1 MTCTLSY
8 LPGAPAGVT
17 AYSID
22 TLAAATGILGVCT
35 LIFIHTLVEV
45 KMKLE
50 PIGTSAFVR
59 PQTVL
64 TSFLTSPVI
73 ITLVVINTEGPRLVQ
88 LIPTWTHAPEAAV
101 RVLTRARGGTK
112 TLLLHTLV
120 HVKTP
125 VTVLFVSGRTH
136 AHVAALATAK
146 YFLEINLNIF
156 WHTSVLT
163 HSC

>member
-1 MTCTLSY
+1 MTCTLPN

-35 LIFIHTLVEV
+35 LIFVHTLVEV

-101 RVLTRARGGTK
+101 RVLTRARGGTQA
-112 TLLLHTLV
+112 LLLHTLV

>member
-8 LPGAPAGVT
+8 LPGTTAGVT

-22 TLAAATGILGVCT
+22 TLAAATGILGVST

-64 TSFLTSPVI
+64 TSFLTSSVI
-73 ITLVVINTEGPRLVQ
+73 ITLVVINTEGSRLVQ

-101 RVLTRARGGTK
+101 RVLTRARGGTQA
-112 TLLLHTLV
+112 LLLHTLV

-136 AHVAALATAK
+136 AHVATLQQQ
-146 YFLEINLNIF
+146 NIF
-156 WHTSVLT
+156 WK
-163 HSC
+163 